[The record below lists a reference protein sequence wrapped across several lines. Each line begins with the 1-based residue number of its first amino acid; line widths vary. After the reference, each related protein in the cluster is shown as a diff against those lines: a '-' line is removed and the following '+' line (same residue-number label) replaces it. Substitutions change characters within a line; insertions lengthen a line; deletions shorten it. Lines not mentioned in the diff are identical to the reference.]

1 MGPMDVGQV
10 PCVALMELAAAQV
23 ILILQRRSLPVV
35 VAMVAKVALL
45 AEALV
50 APAVVAA
57 APILGLAAMVEMAAM

>member
-1 MGPMDVGQV
+1 
-10 PCVALMELAAAQV
+10 
-23 ILILQRRSLPVV
+23 
-35 VAMVAKVALL
+35 MVAKVALL